1 MKVKN
6 FYKYTIGN
14 NNLGFFV
21 PNLNDDLSDEFQLIN
36 LSMSKIMKSE
46 RISDEFEVFRFKQVH
61 GADVAIIKDGRITLR
76 GEEKEFSYSLSGE
89 LEGDAFILFDNGKLV
104 GIRAADCAPLMFF
117 SPYALGGM
125 HCGWR
130 GLKGGIITK
139 TLETLK
145 NNLRLRSLNDL
156 SFNDLSFNDFVFF
169 IMPCIHVCC
178 YEVGREFL
186 EWAKDSCYVKGDKVF
201 FDIPKFINDEL
212 MKLGISEDNIF
223 YSPLCTSCSSP
234 TLPSYRA
241 TKTEE
246 RMISFVWRD

>member
-1 MKVKN
+1 MKVKD
-6 FYKYTIGN
+6 FYKYTISN
-14 NNLGFFV
+14 YNLGFFV

-36 LSMSKIMKSE
+36 LSMTKLIKPE
-46 RISDEFEVFRFKQVH
+46 RISDEVEVFRFKQVH
-61 GADVAIIKDGRITLR
+61 GVDVAIIKDGKITLR
-76 GEEKEFSYSLSGE
+76 DEEREFSYSLSGE
-89 LEGDAFILFDNGKLV
+89 LEGDAFILFDKESGV
-104 GIRAADCAPLMFF
+104 GIRTADCAPLMFF

-139 TLETLK
+139 TIEILK
-145 NNLRLRSLNDL
+145 SNLGLGSLK
-156 SFNDLSFNDFVFF
+156 DFVFF

-178 YEVGREFL
+178 YEVGKEFL
-186 EWAKDSCYVKGDKVF
+186 DWAKDSCYVKGDKVF

-212 MKLGISEDNIF
+212 IKLGVSEDNIF

-234 TLPSYRA
+234 NLPSYRA

-246 RMISFVWRD
+246 RMISFVWSD